1 MKLKELIE
9 DIAGIETELMRYEKK
24 FGVKSPEFY
33 KAVTSGELDKF
44 DALDDFR
51 MEFIE
56 WLSLYKIRMSL
67 DESYRQLITRQP
79 VAVQIKSVLA
89 A

>member
-1 MKLKELIE
+1 MKLTELIE
-9 DIAGIETELMRYEKK
+9 DMTRMETKLMRYEKK

-33 KAVTSGELDKF
+33 KAITSGELDEF